1 MYNIC
6 IIASISFLILYS
18 AFLNEIKIY
27 IIIIVIIMAETTEYF
42 IIYSAEQRPRYL
54 IAIFILYI

>member
-42 IIYSAEQRPRYL
+42 IIYSAEQQPWYL
-54 IAIFILYI
+54 TVIFILYI

>member
-42 IIYSAEQRPRYL
+42 IIYSAEQQP
-54 IAIFILYI
+54 